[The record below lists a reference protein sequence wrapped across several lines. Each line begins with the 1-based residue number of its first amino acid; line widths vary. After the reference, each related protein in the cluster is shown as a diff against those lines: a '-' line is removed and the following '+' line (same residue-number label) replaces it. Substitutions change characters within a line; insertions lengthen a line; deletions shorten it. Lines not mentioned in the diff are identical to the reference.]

1 MFNVKTGDEKLVS
14 GGGIFLQAG
23 HGNLGNGGD
32 IEITGG
38 NTSDSY
44 SFGGKICI
52 RVGFK

>member
-14 GGGIFLQAG
+14 GGGIFLQVG
-23 HGNLGNGGD
+23 DDNLGNGGD

-44 SFGGKICI
+44 SFSGKICI